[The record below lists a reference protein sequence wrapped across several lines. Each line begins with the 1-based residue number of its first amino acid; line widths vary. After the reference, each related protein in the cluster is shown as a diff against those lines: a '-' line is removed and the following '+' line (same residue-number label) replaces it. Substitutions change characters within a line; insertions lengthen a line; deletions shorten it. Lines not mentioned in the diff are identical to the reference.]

1 MGRASTLVVL
11 PDRWCPDRRTRPAH
25 LHYARLRSVG
35 DIQMDLSGE
44 TALVTGAGG
53 GMGRAIAESLADGGA
68 DVVLN
73 DVVEAL
79 PTTPGKIRREELRE
93 WE

>member
-1 MGRASTLVVL
+1 
-11 PDRWCPDRRTRPAH
+11 
-25 LHYARLRSVG
+25 
-35 DIQMDLSGE
+35 MDLSGE

-79 PTTPGKIRREELRE
+79 PTTTGKIRREELRE

>member
-1 MGRASTLVVL
+1 MQ
-11 PDRWCPDRRTRPAH
+11 
-25 LHYARLRSVG
+25 
-35 DIQMDLSGE
+35 IDLSGE
-44 TALVTGAGG
+44 AALATGAGG
-53 GMGRAIAESLADGGA
+53 GMGRAIAESLADSGA

-79 PTTPGKIRREELRE
+79 PTTTGKIRRKELRK